1 MNPDDEIL
9 ESANIDPLTL
19 ADIRRSISEC
29 GCGCWM
35 SKRLHLC
42 PFHEGYDLGV
52 EHLRRALV
60 EHLRRT
66 LEEAE

>member
-19 ADIRRSISEC
+19 ADIRRSF
-29 GCGCWM
+29 GVCGCWM

-60 EHLRRT
+60 EHLRRA